1 MFVVCEKKQ
10 VSNTHRKNPILRK
23 RVIAFVIDD
32 DAAVIVVEKTVVSC
46 TNETKAFFA
55 VSSMALVA
63 HSGVLVLLFPHYVR

>member
-32 DAAVIVVEKTVVSC
+32 DAAAVVVEKAVSC
-46 TNETKAFFA
+46 KNETKAFFA

-63 HSGVLVLLFPHYVR
+63 HSGVLVLLFTHYVR

>member
-32 DAAVIVVEKTVVSC
+32 DAAVVVVEKTVSC